1 MKKLTYFIILLFFV
15 SGCVT
20 SKHKI
25 KDKQESNSLLETKNS
40 LNSDEKIDVE
50 SNQIRKDSISIKSK
64 YNIEKNEL
72 FAAQNFQLKNNGKC
86 GDPGT
91 LRNVEFTD
99 ALGNKTSIPVNDN
112 TELNFQ
118 NQSELKK
125 EVESLKVEN
134 KQLIKTITETQSK
147 YEKVLNQNQE
157 LKQKTNTKSSNAN
170 TKTESSSIWQFI
182 LCGVLSIIVW
192 GLIKK
197 LIKKYLP

>member
-20 SKHKI
+20 NKHKM
-25 KDKQESNSLLETKNS
+25 KEKQESNSLLETKNS
-40 LNSDEKIDVE
+40 LKSDEKLDVE

-64 YNIEKNEL
+64 YSIEKNEL

-99 ALGNKTSIPVNDN
+99 VLGNKTSIPVNDN

-134 KQLIKTITETQSK
+134 KQLTETITETQSK
-147 YEKVLNQNQE
+147 YEKAQSENND
-157 LKQKTNTKSSNAN
+157 LKQKLN
-170 TKTESSSIWQFI
+170 TKTSNVNTKAESNSIWQFI
-182 LCGVLSIIVW
+182 LCIVLSIVIW
-192 GLIKK
+192 EGSKK
-197 LIKKYLP
+197 LIKTYIL